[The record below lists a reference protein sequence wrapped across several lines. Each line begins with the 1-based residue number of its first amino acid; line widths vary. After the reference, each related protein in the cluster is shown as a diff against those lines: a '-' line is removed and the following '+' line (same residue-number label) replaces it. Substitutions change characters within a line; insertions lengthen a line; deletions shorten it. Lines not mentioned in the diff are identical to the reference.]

1 MAREAVH
8 KVELSDRR
16 MASLTDAAGRIGS
29 VIEVIAAV
37 ARQINLL
44 ALNATIEAARAGEFG
59 KGFSVVALEVKALA
73 RQAAHATGEI
83 SDQIRGIQVAT
94 TDSVGAVTEVGVLI
108 GRISEI
114 ARTVLEAIGEQE
126 TTSKTIA
133 LNVQGAAAR
142 TAEVATSAREVTKG
156 ANETGG
162 ASTQVL
168 MSAELLSEES
178 SRLKQ
183 KLDSFLSGID
193 VA

>member
-1 MAREAVH
+1 MQAISARGS
-8 KVELSDRR
+8 LSWLRR
-16 MASLTDAAGRIGS
+16 SRLSLVRPHMQPS
-29 VIEVIAAV
+29 
-37 ARQINLL
+37 
-44 ALNATIEAARAGEFG
+44 
-59 KGFSVVALEVKALA
+59 
-73 RQAAHATGEI
+73 EI

-94 TDSVGAVTEVGVLI
+94 TDSVGAVREVGVLI

-114 ARTVLEAIGEQE
+114 ARTVLEAIGEE

-142 TAEVATSAREVTKG
+142 TAEVATRAREVTKG

-183 KLDSFLSGID
+183 GLDSFLSRIE